1 MQTNISKEFDNQP
14 EVAVAEEILRK
25 CVHCGFCLATC
36 PTYNILGDELDS
48 PRGRIYQIK
57 QVLEGTEA
65 DAGTQ
70 LHLDRC
76 LTCRNCETT
85 CPSGVE
91 YGRLLD
97 VGRQVVEQRVDRPF
111 SQRVVRELIQQVL
124 PYPSRIGPLVKLG
137 QWMRPLLPAKLAASI
152 PHRSALVHEFAV
164 DALTEGAGDTAT
176 AVPAGVTSR
185 RMVLLDGCVQ
195 PSMAPLT
202 NNVAIGVL
210 GRLGIEVVSGQSV
223 CCGAINHHL
232 NDADRAREFARKNI
246 DMWWAEVEAGAEAI
260 LITASGCGSM
270 VKDYSH
276 LFENDP
282 VYREK
287 AAKIAAMT
295 RDISEVL
302 LSLGADAIRDKAFN
316 GELNIAKVKE
326 HVKLK
331 RRELKQH
338 KRSGQAEDG
347 FDPDLAGSGEHAA
360 NTGLQPLPGPLVAFH
375 PPCSLQ
381 HGQKLGGQIESLLGD
396 LGFTLSVFDDSQEC
410 CGSAGTYSIF
420 QPKISSTLKAK
431 KIANLQKASPDVI
444 ATANVGCQLHLQSV
458 TDTPVIH
465 WVELLGAALPARVS
479 A

>member
-1 MQTNISKEFDNQP
+1 MQTNISKEFEGNP
-14 EVAVAEEILRK
+14 EVVAAEEILRK

-57 QVLEGTEA
+57 QVLEGTAA

-97 VGRQVVEQRVDRPF
+97 VGRQIVEERVERPLGQRLMRKM
-111 SQRVVRELIQQVL
+111 IQQVL
-124 PYPSRIGPLVKLG
+124 PYPSRVGPLVKLG
-137 QWMRPLLPAKLAASI
+137 QLMKPVLPAKLAASV
-152 PHRSALVHEFAV
+152 PHRFTMV
-164 DALTEGAGDTAT
+164 DAVARDTPAIDSNQSSAGLQT
-176 AVPAGVTSR
+176 GVSSR
-185 RMVLLDGCVQ
+185 RMVLLEGCVQ

-202 NNVAIGVL
+202 NTVAINVL
-210 GRLGIEVVSGQSV
+210 KRLGIEVVSGQSV
-223 CCGAINHHL
+223 CCGAIDHHL
-232 NDADRAREFARKNI
+232 NDADRARDFARKNI
-246 DMWWAEVEAGAEAI
+246 DMWWAEVELGAEAV

-270 VKDYSH
+270 VKDYAH

-282 VYREK
+282 EYREK
-287 AAKIAAMT
+287 AAKITAMT

-302 LSLGADAIRDKAFN
+302 LSAGAQVICNEAFN
-316 GELNIAKVKE
+316 GELNVSKVRE
-326 HVKLK
+326 HVEIK
-331 RRELKQH
+331 RRELMQH
-338 KRSGQAEDG
+338 KRSDNSLSGVDHNAEG
-347 FDPDLAGSGEHAA
+347 KTGNDLQQKS
-360 NTGLQPLPGPLVAFH
+360 QLPQLRVAFH

-381 HGQKLGGQIESLLGD
+381 HGQKLSGQIESLLAE
-396 LGFTLSVFDDSQEC
+396 LGFTLTTFDDAQEC

-431 KIANLQKASPDVI
+431 KIANLQKSSPHVI
-444 ATANVGCQLHLQSV
+444 ATANIGCQLHLQSV

-465 WVELLGAALPARVS
+465 WVELLGAALPVQVS
-479 A
+479 